1 MPDHSRDSKLK
12 SKIVINLID
21 TVFLLLLGYGLWQPE
36 SGLLNI
42 AQAYIWLMMILSWLS
57 MLIVLG
63 VIIAI
68 YAATGERK
76 QTLVDFLGRTFK
88 PSDKSKFKKVMGWIR
103 FVAVIS
109 CMAYIGWIVTSIFF
123 AASSLLFR
131 ATRYMARE
139 VIKHQNA

>member
-1 MPDHSRDSKLK
+1 MPDQSRDSKLK

-36 SGLLNI
+36 SALLNI
-42 AQAYIWLMMILSWLS
+42 AQAYSWL
-57 MLIVLG
+57 LILLSLILMAIAIG
-63 VIIAI
+63 IIVAI
-68 YAATGERK
+68 YAVTGEKK
-76 QTLVDFLGRTFK
+76 QMLVDYLGKIFK
-88 PSDKSKFKKVMGWIR
+88 PSDKSKFSKVIGWIR
-103 FVAVIS
+103 FVAVIL

-139 VIKHQNA
+139 VIKPQNA

>member
-1 MPDHSRDSKLK
+1 MK

-36 SGLLNI
+36 SALLNI
-42 AQAYIWLMMILSWLS
+42 AQAYSWL
-57 MLIVLG
+57 LILLSLILMAIAIG
-63 VIIAI
+63 IIIAI
-68 YAATGERK
+68 YAVTGEQK
-76 QTLVDFLGRTFK
+76 QTLVDYLGKIFK
-88 PSDKSKFKKVMGWIR
+88 PSDKSKVKKVMGWMR
-103 FVAVIS
+103 FIAVIS

-139 VIKHQNA
+139 VIKLQNA

>member
-1 MPDHSRDSKLK
+1 MPEHSRDSKLK

-42 AQAYIWLMMILSWLS
+42 VQAYIWLMMLISLLC
-57 MLIVLG
+57 MLIVIG
-63 VIIAI
+63 NIIAI
-68 YAATGERK
+68 YAATGEQK
-76 QTLVDFLGRTFK
+76 QTLVDYLGKILK
-88 PSDKSKFKKVMGWIR
+88 PSDKSKFLKVIGWIR

-131 ATRYMARE
+131 STRSMARE
-139 VIKHQNA
+139 VIKLQNA

>member
-1 MPDHSRDSKLK
+1 MK

-21 TVFLLLLGYGLWQPE
+21 TTFLLLLLLGYGLWQPE

-42 AQAYIWLMMILSWLS
+42 AQAYTWLLILLS
-57 MLIVLG
+57 LIFIAISLG
-63 VIIAI
+63 IIIAI
-68 YAATGERK
+68 DAVTGEQK
-76 QTLVDFLGRTFK
+76 QTLVDYLGRLFK
-88 PSDKSKFKKVMGWIR
+88 PSDKSKFKKVMGWVR

-131 ATRYMARE
+131 ATRHVARE
-139 VIKHQNA
+139 AIKIQSA

>member
-1 MPDHSRDSKLK
+1 MK

-36 SGLLNI
+36 SALLNI
-42 AQAYIWLMMILSWLS
+42 AQAYSWL
-57 MLIVLG
+57 LILLSLILMAIAIG
-63 VIIAI
+63 IIVAI
-68 YAATGERK
+68 YAVTGEKK
-76 QTLVDFLGRTFK
+76 QMLVDYLGKIFK
-88 PSDKSKFKKVMGWIR
+88 PSDKSKFSKVIGWIR
-103 FVAVIS
+103 FVAVIL

-139 VIKHQNA
+139 VIKPQNA

>member
-1 MPDHSRDSKLK
+1 MK

-42 AQAYIWLMMILSWLS
+42 AQAYSWL
-57 MLIVLG
+57 LILLSLIFIAIGLG

-68 YAATGERK
+68 DTVTGEQK
-76 QTLVDFLGRTFK
+76 KTLVDYLGRIFK
-88 PSDKSKFKKVMGWIR
+88 SSDKSKVKKVIGWIR
-103 FVAVIS
+103 FVTVIS

-131 ATRYMARE
+131 ATKLMARE
-139 VIKHQNA
+139 AIKIQGA

>member
-1 MPDHSRDSKLK
+1 MK

-36 SGLLNI
+36 SALLNI
-42 AQAYIWLMMILSWLS
+42 AQAYSWL
-57 MLIVLG
+57 LILLSLILMAIAIG
-63 VIIAI
+63 IIIAI
-68 YAATGERK
+68 YAVTGEQK
-76 QTLVDFLGRTFK
+76 QTLVDYLGKIFK
-88 PSDKSKFKKVMGWIR
+88 PSDKSKFKKVMGWMR
-103 FVAVIS
+103 FIAVIS

-139 VIKHQNA
+139 VIKLQNA

>member
-1 MPDHSRDSKLK
+1 MK

-36 SGLLNI
+36 SALLNI
-42 AQAYIWLMMILSWLS
+42 AQAYSWL
-57 MLIVLG
+57 LILLSLILMAIAIG
-63 VIIAI
+63 IIVAI
-68 YAATGERK
+68 YAVTGEQK
-76 QTLVDFLGRTFK
+76 QTLVDYLGKIFK
-88 PSDKSKFKKVMGWIR
+88 PSDKSKFSKVIGWMR

-131 ATRYMARE
+131 TTRYVAIETIKTEARE
-139 VIKHQNA
+139 NGA